1 MALIPE
7 LEEHIFKGSPEAR
20 GVLTKAANKMSGAQQ
35 REFLASLQHGD
46 SELQTAVAPYM
57 PKGSTI
63 DPSRVRFKVPPEAD
77 VGTEEFSLRGVTTKD
92 VTDPEELNLGE
103 FGYDIELEPNT
114 VTVFNAVNA
123 NPRILA
129 HEFRHL
135 EGTDGSP
142 SIRNEL
148 LNRIQD
154 LMASQNLKDLKAN
167 VRGVV
172 EAISEDISGR
182 RDLIDIGNNA
192 DTDDDGDGVADDND
206 EYPLSWKLQKDLIDM
221 HGATFTASE
230 EEIIEDAKRL
240 MRSPLVVGHMDDL
253 YWKTLL
259 WEGRTHLKSR
269 VPDIRKKGALGH
281 YFKRKVLGNTDAT
294 EMPEEYRKGGR
305 VRLI

>member
-7 LEEHIFKGSPEAR
+7 LEKHILKGSPEAR

-46 SELQTAVAPYM
+46 SEFQMEVASYM

-63 DPSRVRFKVPPEAD
+63 DPSRARFKVPPE
-77 VGTEEFSLRGVTTKD
+77 GEEFSLRGVTTKD
-92 VTDPEELNLGE
+92 VTDPEELNLGD
-103 FGYDIELEPNT
+103 FGYDINLEPNT

-123 NPRILA
+123 NPRIYA
-129 HEFRHL
+129 HEYRHL
-135 EGTDGSP
+135 EGTD
-142 SIRNEL
+142 RNEL

-167 VRGVV
+167 IRGVV
-172 EAISEDISGR
+172 GAISEDVSGR
-182 RDLIDIGNNA
+182 RDIQVGKF
-192 DTDDDGDGVADDND
+192 
-206 EYPLSWKLQKDLIDM
+206 YSDM
-221 HGATFTASE
+221 HDATFTASE

-294 EMPEEYRKGGR
+294 EMPEDFRKGGR
-305 VRLI
+305 IRLI

>member
-7 LEEHIFKGSPEAR
+7 LEEHIFKGSPEAKS
-20 GVLTKAANKMSGAQQ
+20 VLTKAANKMSGAQQ

-46 SELQTAVAPYM
+46 SEFQMEVAPYM

-63 DPSRVRFKVPPEAD
+63 DPSRARFKVPPE
-77 VGTEEFSLRGVTTKD
+77 GEEFSLRGVTTKD
-92 VTDPEELNLGE
+92 VTDPEKLNLGD
-103 FGYDIELEPNT
+103 FGYDINLEPNT

-142 SIRNEL
+142 SIRKEL

-154 LMASQNLKDLKAN
+154 LMASQNLKELKAN
-167 VRGVV
+167 IRGVV
-172 EAISEDISGR
+172 GAISEDVSGR
-182 RDLIDIGNNA
+182 RDIQVGKF
-192 DTDDDGDGVADDND
+192 
-206 EYPLSWKLQKDLIDM
+206 YSDM
-221 HGATFTASE
+221 HDATFTASE

-240 MRSPLVVGHMDDL
+240 IQSPLVVGPMDDL

-259 WEGRTHLKSR
+259 WEGRIPAHWKSR

-281 YFKRKVLGNTDAT
+281 YFKRKVLGNIDAT
-294 EMPEEYRKGGR
+294 EMPRDFRKGGR

>member
-7 LEEHIFKGSPEAR
+7 LEKHIFKGSPEAR

-63 DPSRVRFKVPPEAD
+63 DPSRVRFKVPPE
-77 VGTEEFSLRGVTTKD
+77 GEEFSLRGVTAHKD

-103 FGYDIELEPNT
+103 FGYDINLEPNT

-167 VRGVV
+167 IRGVV

-182 RDLIDIGNNA
+182 RDLID
-192 DTDDDGDGVADDND
+192 
-206 EYPLSWKLQKDLIDM
+206 SWKLRKDLTDM
-221 HGATFTASE
+221 RGATFTASE
-230 EEIIEDAKRL
+230 EEIIEVAKRL
-240 MRSPLVVGHMDDL
+240 MQSPLVVGHMDDL
-253 YWKTLL
+253 FWKTLRS
-259 WEGRTHLKSR
+259 EGRIPAHWKSR

-294 EMPEEYRKGGR
+294 EMPRDFRKGGR

>member
-20 GVLTKAANKMSGAQQ
+20 GVLTKAANKMSEAQQ

-46 SELQTAVAPYM
+46 SEFQMEVAPYM

-63 DPSRVRFKVPPEAD
+63 DPSRARFKVPPE
-77 VGTEEFSLRGVTTKD
+77 GEEFSLRGVTTKD
-92 VTDPEELNLGE
+92 VTDPEELNLGD
-103 FGYDIELEPNT
+103 FGYDINLEPNT

-123 NPRILA
+123 NPRIYA
-129 HEFRHL
+129 HEYRHL

-154 LMASQNLKDLKAN
+154 LMASQNLKELKAN
-167 VRGVV
+167 IRGVV
-172 EAISEDISGR
+172 GAISEDVSGR
-182 RDLIDIGNNA
+182 RDIQVGKF
-192 DTDDDGDGVADDND
+192 
-206 EYPLSWKLQKDLIDM
+206 YSDM
-221 HGATFTASE
+221 HDATFTASE

-240 MRSPLVVGHMDDL
+240 IQSPLVVGPMDDL

-259 WEGRTHLKSR
+259 WEGRIPAHWKSR

-294 EMPEEYRKGGR
+294 EMPRDFRKGGR